1 MLTQGIESI
10 NTQTNTKFILR
21 LNKEAT
27 ELFDEIRL
35 TLPDIVGTNFDS
47 KKTYKEYEHYK
58 ATMKVDMISKRLTK
72 ISEILKDRFGLN
84 VNIENSKRNLNSIT
98 YLVTPPM
105 NYKVI
110 NMAMDN
116 LDSLFPKKRANNIIW
131 ETLATKAEQNSYNT
145 LNNLKTAISEGKFK
159 LDFKRAYVTGLESSI
174 FTIRTD
180 VLAATVVNLNPD
192 EFISLLLK
200 EIGYLFSYLEY
211 MYTSTRNT
219 LSLLDN
225 FITEKFS
232 KNKNP
237 IESLSIALKKSG
249 TDTES
254 DTAIGVLEE
263 LDVFILKT
271 YRIDK
276 NKNSVKLDLQQ
287 ESDKFVVKLGLA
299 DTLSSAL
306 VKISTLG
313 TIRPNDTN
321 YKEIDN
327 PILTFLYT
335 VVGLIVF
342 AISVA
347 IFSIFGILILLLV
360 AGVKIVSFFF
370 SYLAKMVLTIFNRI
384 FNNDIDQNITY
395 RDIGKR
401 LKKIKLQLIKEL
413 RSDDLENE
421 DKKYIMEQIDNV
433 NKSISLIDERF
444 SILGRYGDSTLSL
457 NSTHYEEVINDRL
470 ENLEDNEL
478 YLLTEKFKNIRN

>member
-1 MLTQGIESI
+1 MLMKGMESI
-10 NTQTNTKFILR
+10 SIQTNTKFILR

-27 ELFDEIRL
+27 ELFDEVRL

-47 KKTYKEYEHYK
+47 KKSYKEYEHYK
-58 ATMKVDMISKRLTK
+58 TNMKVDMISKRLAK
-72 ISEILKDRFGLN
+72 ISDILKDRFGIN
-84 VNIENSKRNLNSIT
+84 FNIENAKRHLNSVT
-98 YLVTPPM
+98 SLVTPPM

-116 LDSLFPKKRANNIIW
+116 LDALFPKKRVNNILW
-131 ETLATKAEQNSYNT
+131 ETLATKAEKNSYNT
-145 LNNLKTAISEGKFK
+145 LNNLKSAISEGKFK
-159 LDFKRAYVTGLESSI
+159 LDYKRAYVSGLDSSI

-180 VLAATVVNLNPD
+180 VLAATVLNLNPD
-192 EFISLLLK
+192 EFIALILK
-200 EIGYLFSYLEY
+200 EVGYLFSYLEY
-211 MYTSTRNT
+211 MYTTTRNT

-249 TDTES
+249 S
-254 DTAIGVLEE
+254 DSDSNPAIGVLEE
-263 LDVFILKT
+263 LDIFILKT
-271 YRIDK
+271 YRMDK
-276 NKNSVKLDLQQ
+276 NKNSIKLDLQQ
-287 ESDKFVVKLGLA
+287 ESDKFVVRLGIA
-299 DTLSSAL
+299 DTLASAI
-306 VKISTLG
+306 VKVSTLG
-313 TIRPNDTN
+313 TLRPNDTD
-321 YKEIDN
+321 YKNVDN

-360 AGVKIVSFFF
+360 AGIKIVSFFF
-370 SYLAKMVLTIFNRI
+370 SYLAKMVLSIFNRI
-384 FNNDIDQNITY
+384 FNNDINQNLTY
-395 RDIGKR
+395 MDIGKR

-413 RSDDLENE
+413 RSGDLDKE

-433 NKSISLIDERF
+433 SNSISLIDERF
-444 SILGRYGDSTLSL
+444 SILGRYGDSSLSL